1 MKWYELKEQS
11 AGTKRLMLLWY
22 IYNFMGK
29 TMVKV
34 VVFFVTLFAFLGAK
48 ENKKCSKKYLK
59 IIGIKPNNINIFKH
73 FLSYSYSLVDR
84 IESFS
89 NNFPI
94 EKLIFEDEQIK
105 EEMIKDLKSGKGIFF
120 ICNHLG
126 NVDILRSF
134 IFSDL
139 HKYCHSV
146 CVFLSK
152 EQCKVFNQFI
162 ENIGVKFT
170 TDVVPFPIEDININT
185 SIELEERLKKGSIV
199 FMAGDR
205 ISANSINFETNFL
218 SHKVEFPLGTFK
230 LAQMMNVAT
239 YFVSAIKIKGDKY
252 SIHLKKF
259 TPRETKKET
268 LQAMQQEFVSFL
280 EEKTKLA
287 PYQFYHFYDMF
298 AD

>member
-22 IYNFMGK
+22 IYNLLGK
-29 TMVKV
+29 KMVKF
-34 VVFFVTLFAFLGAK
+34 VVFFVTLFSFLGAK

-59 IIGIKPNNINIFKH
+59 IMGIKPSNINIFKH

-94 EKLIFEDEQIK
+94 EKLIFEDEKIK
-105 EEMIKDLKSGKGIFF
+105 AELIEDLKASKGIFF

-134 IFSDL
+134 IFSDM
-139 HKYCHSV
+139 HKNCSGV
-146 CVFLSK
+146 CVFLAK
-152 EQCKVFNQFI
+152 EQCKIFNQFI
-162 ENIGVKFT
+162 ENIGVKHT
-170 TDVVPFPIEDININT
+170 TDVIPFAIEDIDINT
-185 SIELEERLKKGSIV
+185 SIELEERLKNGAIT
-199 FMAGDR
+199 FIAGDR
-205 ISANSINFETNFL
+205 ISANSINFEANFL

-230 LAQMMNVAT
+230 LAQMMKVST
-239 YFVSAIKIKGDKY
+239 YFVSAIKIKNDKY
-252 SIHLKKF
+252 SIHMKKF
-259 TPRETKKET
+259 QFRETKKET
-268 LQAMQQEFVSFL
+268 LEAMQQEFVTFL

>member
-22 IYNFMGK
+22 IYKLFGK
-29 TMVKV
+29 KMVKL
-34 VVFFVTLFAFLGAK
+34 VVFFVTLFSFLGAK
-48 ENKKCSKKYLK
+48 ENKKSSKKYLK
-59 IIGIKPNNINIFKH
+59 IVGIKPTNFNVFKH

-94 EKLIFEDEQIK
+94 EKLIFEDEEIK
-105 EEMIKDLKSGKGIFF
+105 AKMVEDLKKGKGVFF

-134 IFSDL
+134 IFSDI
-139 HKYCHSV
+139 HKNCTEV

-170 TDVVPFPIEDININT
+170 TDVVPFPIEDIDINT
-185 SIELEERLKKGSIV
+185 SIELEERLNKGAIV
-199 FMAGDR
+199 FIAGDR

-218 SHKVEFPLGTFK
+218 SHKVEFPIGTFK

-259 TPRETKKET
+259 TQKETKKET
-268 LQAMQQEFVSFL
+268 LSSMQSEFVSFL